1 MSNMEAIALEWSNK
15 DRNMCNRYQLGA
27 KAALLD
33 NMYDLAL
40 GVGGGRRKIWSIFH
54 KYKGTF
60 GLMQGVGWSLGPK
73 NGKIPKVPSN
83 FAKAYI
89 QKYPPLG
96 QHYHR
101 RRPFEINQFFI
112 QISLT
117 FCQKVGKLFYLKHKP
132 QEFLW
137 VPIKLE

>member
-1 MSNMEAIALEWSNK
+1 MEAIALEWSNK

-89 QKYPPLG
+89 QKYSPPWG
-96 QHYHR
+96 NWY
-101 RRPFEINQFFI
+101 
-112 QISLT
+112 T
-117 FCQKVGKLFYLKHKP
+117 FWTNTLVL
-132 QEFLW
+132 
-137 VPIKLE
+137 